1 MVKRIQH
8 LAAEDSHRV
17 YIVGV
22 ASGFQQLS
30 AAAGGMV
37 ANMKVGW
44 GSACLAST
52 LDVSFCED
60 EMPWVNK

>member
-30 AAAGGMV
+30 VAAGGMV
-37 ANMKVGW
+37 AKVGW
-44 GSACLAST
+44 GAST
-52 LDVSFCED
+52 LDVFFC
-60 EMPWVNK
+60 